1 MAMRSPACAGAALDP
16 PLWKIHITACR
27 CAALPVQLFAW
38 GRGIVEEMCYE
49 IRRAEACVRTVCP
62 SRTSERGGEGDC
74 VKEGGGE
81 EGERERERALG
92 LRLRH
97 RRRC

>member
-1 MAMRSPACAGAALDP
+1 MGARASHFYWYVVL
-16 PLWKIHITACR
+16 LFITAGPTTK
-27 CAALPVQLFAW
+27 LVAW
-38 GRGIVEEMCYE
+38 GRGIVEDMCYE
-49 IRRAEACVRTVCP
+49 IRRAEATSRGLCGLVCR
-62 SRTSERGGEGDC
+62 SRTSERGGKGDC
-74 VKEGGGE
+74 VKEGGEE